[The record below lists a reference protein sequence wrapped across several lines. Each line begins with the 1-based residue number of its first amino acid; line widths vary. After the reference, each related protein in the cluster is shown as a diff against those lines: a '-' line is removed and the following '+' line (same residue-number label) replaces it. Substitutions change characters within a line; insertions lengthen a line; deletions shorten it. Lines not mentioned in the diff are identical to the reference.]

1 MTPAPSEVGRPR
13 ETLVIRRVR
22 VRVSDAVMARKK
34 EEEAAAATA
43 AVEVSTPRAPSDA
56 STVKSEPAPPP
67 PSDGEAEA
75 AELRAAVAA
84 ASTAEPLPPA
94 GEAAKTWDGGETF
107 HWSSRPKGADG
118 ALLKIDAASE
128 RFKVEKRAFAA
139 IVALDKAA
147 HRMHTRPKCSA
158 SYRAVRVGW
167 LKSFAATLDRAWATF
182 EVVAKKVQPETAATR
197 CRFVELLA
205 AGDVGEADLFA
216 SHTWG
221 ALFVDLVAAIAHV
234 ATDDM
239 YVWIDIFAVR
249 QWPGNVGDLDFR
261 PVVGEARAFLLSAR
275 HIDEVAQMEDADVFA
290 HKVPE
295 VAKRVCAFCRVWCV
309 VELGSAVAFEKPVV
323 MLVGAA
329 SADGSSFE
337 PNGAMLPNLYL
348 MTDVRKAVASVEADR
363 VRELANVEA
372 QEGGADAVN
381 SLARGACLGAGSC
394 MHRRDILAAAV
405 GNLAALDEL
414 ESKEAREDASEEL
427 LHLIEDSVKLRMISD
442 VPLGAG
448 AAVQP
453 CAPHCEDGPQHDV
466 AVFCASGVFSIQPCS
481 SSMVRLLLA
490 ALLMLSG
497 QHVVT
502 GLVASRRS
510 GTGAAPCS
518 GKVNGRCRKAEER
531 CEDGL
536 LRISYLGCPPRS
548 SSRGSLSTATTR
560 VLAAS
565 TIRSVGT
572 AISPRRAAVQTT
584 RRV

>member
-1 MTPAPSEVGRPR
+1 MGSSSSVPVAEPPLTYFER
-13 ETLVIRRVR
+13 EIKTLHDELVKQRERDHFTKEEAKTLADRLHALAKVA
-22 VRVSDAVMARKK
+22 DAVVAKK
-34 EEEAAAATA
+34 EEEEAAAATA

-94 GEAAKTWDGGETF
+94 AGEVAETWDGGETF

-182 EVVAKKVQPETAATR
+182 EVVAKKVQHETAATR

-239 YVWIDIFAVR
+239 FVWIDIFAVR

-275 HIDEVAQMEDADVFA
+275 HIDEVAQMSDADVLA

-337 PNGAMLPNLYL
+337 PNGAMLVNLYV

-381 SLARGACLGAGSC
+381 SLARGACMGAGSC
-394 MHRRDILAAAV
+394 MARRDILAAAV

-414 ESKEAREDASEEL
+414 ESKEAREEAMRCAAAGGYADVVRALLDKGADVNAADKDGDTALSCARMGEHEEVAKFL
-427 LHLIEDSVKLRMISD
+427 EERM
-442 VPLGAG
+442 
-448 AAVQP
+448 
-453 CAPHCEDGPQHDV
+453 
-466 AVFCASGVFSIQPCS
+466 ASG
-481 SSMVRLLLA
+481 A
-490 ALLMLSG
+490 
-497 QHVVT
+497 
-502 GLVASRRS
+502 
-510 GTGAAPCS
+510 
-518 GKVNGRCRKAEER
+518 
-531 CEDGL
+531 
-536 LRISYLGCPPRS
+536 
-548 SSRGSLSTATTR
+548 
-560 VLAAS
+560 
-565 TIRSVGT
+565 
-572 AISPRRAAVQTT
+572 
-584 RRV
+584 